1 MMNFLEGC
9 ADGVGYDHTTFE
21 LLLNSNPFK
30 TMAYLTHKLPNDYPA
45 SSLDAQLRLP
55 ANVDAHL
62 RREEAL
68 RARNKPLYD
77 STGDVG

>member
-1 MMNFLEGC
+1 MGF
-9 ADGVGYDHTTFE
+9 DHTTFE
-21 LLLNSNPFK
+21 LLLNAHPFK
-30 TMAYLTHKLPNDYPA
+30 TMASLTQKLPHDYPA

-68 RARNKPLYD
+68 RARSKPLYD